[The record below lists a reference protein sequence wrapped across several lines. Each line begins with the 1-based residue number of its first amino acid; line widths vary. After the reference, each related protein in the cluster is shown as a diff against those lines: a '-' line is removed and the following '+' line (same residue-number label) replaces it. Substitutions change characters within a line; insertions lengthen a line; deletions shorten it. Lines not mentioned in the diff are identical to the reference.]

1 MDGRVYRR
9 YKMAYWNYFCWGVS
23 LMVMT
28 ISAEACVFNTLKV
41 TVPEELKPG
50 YVIHNVDFKSCL
62 KNSDFSL
69 QLSDP
74 NFAVQPSGLLYVNTM
89 TNIPS
94 EGKNLTITVQNEE
107 TNMKSD
113 IYVVLL
119 AEDHKVQKRAL
130 LKRVKRKWRPLPFS
144 VKENAL
150 PPFPQEVQ
158 QIQSDASQSY
168 TIIYKIY
175 GMGVDKPPVDLFSV
189 IPETGMIRIHRSV
202 DREEIPQY
210 RFWGQALTRDG
221 QIRDSVLD
229 IIVNVEDDNDNTPVI
244 PAGLVIYV
252 PEHSPSGTVVGQVK
266 GTDRDEEN
274 TLHTKLKYRIVSEN
288 NKLFYIHPET
298 GVVTTMS
305 NALDREVNDAYE
317 LLIEVRDMN
326 GEIYGRSSTGS
337 VTVKLTD
344 INDNPPVFK
353 SQSYKTSIEENKSNI
368 LILRIPV
375 EDKDLK
381 NTSNWKAKFV
391 IKKGNETGNFYIK
404 TDPVTNEG
412 LLYVI
417 KPLDYEKTS
426 KIDLEITAE
435 NEAKLVGTGTWFSV
449 PVTVNVIDVDEGPE
463 FEVPVMKFRIK
474 ENEPNG
480 TLIGTYRAF
489 DPESKSANGMKY
501 YKISDPA
508 SWINVE
514 QSSGAIKVANT
525 MDRESSFVMNDQ
537 YNITVKAVDQSLK
550 SGTGTVVIEIEDVN
564 DNVPRFTLKDFS
576 ICQEEGQLGY
586 TDINAQDLDAVPNS
600 APFVFEI
607 PDNKDGNWKIINV
620 KETSAQLAQA
630 KPLPN
635 GIYNVP
641 VLIRDQQ
648 GNGITDTVTVRICKC
663 LDSACVEQQNSI
675 GFGTWGI
682 LAMLLGLALFL
693 LLCILLN
700 CLCNKKTE
708 KAPID
713 GGAEAVLLKSNTEGP
728 GEEVMAPNM
737 KIHGLVPVEDDNLLQ
752 SANHSALKTSNF
764 AMSGGENHLKRD
776 SFIRGDT
783 LNRGENGTYGNTMR
797 HFMRV
802 VNNGTLQSNDFYG
815 ESGAQHYTNS
825 LEGNTLWLTNRIYLD
840 KKREY
845 FARECDNRFA
855 EDIIHSY
862 EDEGNGSVTSG
873 IGCCSQLNDDSG
885 LEFLNK
891 LEPKFRTLAEICSKK

>member
-1 MDGRVYRR
+1 MPVCFVGLQCDPEVLPPSN
-9 YKMAYWNYFCWGVS
+9 A
-23 LMVMT
+23 MT
-28 ISAEACVFNTLKV
+28 
-41 TVPEELKPG
+41 
-50 YVIHNVDFKSCL
+50 
-62 KNSDFSL
+62 
-69 QLSDP
+69 
-74 NFAVQPSGLLYVNTM
+74 
-89 TNIPS
+89 S
-94 EGKNLTITVQNEE
+94 E
-107 TNMKSD
+107 
-113 IYVVLL
+113 
-119 AEDHKVQKRAL
+119 
-130 LKRVKRKWRPLPFS
+130 
-144 VKENAL
+144 AL
-150 PPFPQEVQ
+150 PGPTKKGSQKEMDKKCMGGVEGREFCFLLCCLERGTCYK
-158 QIQSDASQSY
+158 IQSDASQKY
-168 TIIYKIY
+168 NITYKIY
-175 GMGVDKPPVDLFSV
+175 GMGVDKPPVKLFSV
-189 IPETGMIRIHRSV
+189 IPETGMILIHRSV

-210 RFWGQALTRDG
+210 KFWAQALTRDG

-229 IIVNVEDDNDNTPVI
+229 IIVNVEDDNDNTPMI

-266 GTDRDEEN
+266 GTDRDEED
-274 TLHTKLKYRIVSEN
+274 TLHTKLKYRIISEN

-305 NALDREVNDAYE
+305 NALDREVKDAYE

-326 GEIYGRSSTGS
+326 GEIYGRSSTGN
-337 VTVKLTD
+337 VTVKLSD

-353 SQSYKTSIEENKSNI
+353 SQSYKTSIEENKNTT
-368 LILRIPV
+368 LLLRIPV
-375 EDKDLK
+375 EDKDLI

-391 IKKGNETGNFYIK
+391 IKKGNENGNFYIE

-489 DPESKSANGMKY
+489 DPESKTANGMKY

-508 SWINVE
+508 SWINIE

-525 MDRESSFVMNDQ
+525 MDRESSFVKNDE
-537 YNITVKAVDQSLK
+537 YNITVKAVDPSLK
-550 SGTGTVVIEIEDVN
+550 SGTGTVVIQIEDVN

-576 ICQEEGQLGY
+576 ICQGGGQLGY
-586 TDINAQDLDAVPNS
+586 VDINAQDLDAVPNS

-630 KPLPN
+630 KPLLN
-635 GIYNVP
+635 GIYSVP
-641 VLIRDQQ
+641 VIIRDQQ

-663 LDSACVEQQNSI
+663 HDSGCVEQQNSI

-700 CLCNKKTE
+700 CLCKKKLE

-728 GEEVMAPNM
+728 GEEVMAPNI
-737 KIHGLVPVEDDNLLQ
+737 KIPGFVPVEDDNFLQ
-752 SANHSALKTSNF
+752 SANHSSLKNSHF
-764 AMSGGENHLKRD
+764 AKRD
-776 SFIRGDT
+776 
-783 LNRGENGTYGNTMR
+783 
-797 HFMRV
+797 
-802 VNNGTLQSNDFYG
+802 
-815 ESGAQHYTNS
+815 
-825 LEGNTLWLTNRIYLD
+825 
-840 KKREY
+840 Y
-845 FARECDNRFA
+845 FARECEDRFA

-862 EDEGNGSVTSG
+862 EDEGNGSVTSVG
-873 IGCCSQLNDDSG
+873 DSVGWPYTPYYMQEPLESAAVSSVTGTSQPDVDLCLVDRTPEGGATPCITSNLPLRPCKD
-885 LEFLNK
+885 K
-891 LEPKFRTLAEICSKK
+891 LESKFPQGSFKCALMK